1 VGLGIGGADR
11 RFILRQRP
19 AGTRASVTVLHGLS
33 WLKNPVLPRA
43 LPRVVDSDIA
53 QQLFTITAAA

>member
-1 VGLGIGGADR
+1 VGIGGADR

-19 AGTRASVTVLHGLS
+19 AGTRAAVTVLHGLS
-33 WLKNPVLPRA
+33 RVQNPVLPRA

-53 QQLFTITAAA
+53 QQLFTIIAAA